1 LATTV
6 GRAAIEA
13 ERAGKHYRLVEPEN
27 RLVARQLREWEDKL
41 AAQQQLQEDYQR
53 FCAQQPRQLSADER
67 AAIRQLHEIPALWEA
82 PTTTHAQ
89 RKEIVRQLV
98 NRIIVQVHGQ
108 SEQVTLTIGGQGSMS
123 QHQAT
128 RLPNWNNLVITLSC
142 VSGFALAT
150 GLNATEIA
158 NQLNQ
163 EGFHHQNTAL
173 GLSLQAC

>member
-1 LATTV
+1 
-6 GRAAIEA
+6 
-13 ERAGKHYRLVEPEN
+13 
-27 RLVARQLREWEDKL
+27 
-41 AAQQQLQEDYQR
+41 LQEDYQR

-67 AAIRQLHEIPALWEA
+67 AAIRQLAHEIPALEA

-108 SEQVTLTIGGQGSMS
+108 SEQVTLTIEWTGSMS

-128 RLPNWNNLVITLSC
+128 RPVSKLEQLSYYRC
-142 VSGFALAT
+142 VSGFAHIRHR
-150 GLNATEIA
+150 LNATEIA

-163 EGFHHQNTAL
+163 EGTTQNTAL